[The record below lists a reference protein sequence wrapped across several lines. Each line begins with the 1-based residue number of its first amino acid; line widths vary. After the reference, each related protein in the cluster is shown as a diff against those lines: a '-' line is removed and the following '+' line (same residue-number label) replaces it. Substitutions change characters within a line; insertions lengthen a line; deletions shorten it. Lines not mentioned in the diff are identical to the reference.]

1 MSVYHKNNKSRTM
14 KNSSKAVSK
23 KSRKQKHRSKKTR
36 KNIKNGGGEGWYEEV
51 MAPHTEEEQK
61 YLDTLT
67 YNDLQKLERS
77 TIPYYVRARLTKE
90 EKYREVLE
98 KIATNVQ
105 KKYEKKKPE
114 KNTRTLQERID
125 HFIGPS
131 TYTSTTNRFYQNS
144 SKDELA
150 EKKALVKLVLT
161 KAKKAYK
168 KPSQESVNP
177 DELVRALLKEAK
189 DKKIVQEQE
198 RLKKNQDEQLIKNQ
212 EQARKTKNPAQQT
225 QTKPW
230 FGNKQKSQTEQVPK
244 VQKH

>member
-23 KSRKQKHRSKKTR
+23 KSRKYKQQSKKTC
-36 KNIKNGGGEGWYEEV
+36 KNIKKMMGGSNETPNEV
-51 MAPHTEEEQK
+51 ILM
-61 YLDTLT
+61 
-67 YNDLQKLERS
+67 
-77 TIPYYVRARLTKE
+77 TKE
-90 EKYREVLE
+90 EQEIEEEIRRKERIGKEEDYQKMLE

-105 KKYEKKKPE
+105 EKYEKKKPE

-131 TYTSTTNRFYQNS
+131 TYTSTTNRFYKYS

-168 KPSQESVNP
+168 KPSQELVNP
-177 DELVRALLKEAK
+177 DELVRAVLEEAK
-189 DKKIVQEQE
+189 NKKIVQEQE
-198 RLKKNQDEQLIKNQ
+198 RLKKNQ
-212 EQARKTKNPAQQT
+212 EQAQKIKNPAP
-225 QTKPW
+225 QTKTNSW
-230 FGNKQKSQTEQVPK
+230 FSWRKKSQKAKISSSKNPK
-244 VQKH
+244 H